1 VVATVALI
9 GAALVVAAAPV
20 GAQTAVA
27 HPVGVVTE
35 TFVDKTRPTAA
46 NGDCS
51 KIKSRTL
58 PTTVV
63 YPAVGAAGSTTAQPD
78 ATPDTNGGPYPL
90 IVFAHGFGA
99 TAQTYQKL
107 LEYLAGRG
115 YVVAAP
121 TFPLS
126 SDDSPC
132 GAIAGDF
139 VNQPEDES
147 FVIDSV
153 LQQSAAKAGPLAG
166 LVDRTKIGAAGHS
179 NGAVT
184 TYGLVANTKVRD
196 PRVDAAVV
204 MAGTLERYPTGRFDL
219 EHTPPLLLIHGVND
233 SLIPYE
239 HGVDAFNRLR
249 GPKGLLTLTTG
260 GHGSASGADAYAA
273 TGDFFDAYLRG
284 DAAAKSRLASDQ
296 VANVSTMQFDAQKG
310 STTTIPTVPRPA
322 QNLKATVT
330 PNKNVT
336 GGQVVTVHWSGY
348 TPGKVVNILQCNA
361 TNRELENSSA
371 CDYANAKLLQPDP
384 TGEGEAQLTIVE
396 GPVGTGGV
404 CDAKHPGCFVVVNN
418 ASSSD
423 PRDSV
428 LVDLAFKKQAS
439 S

>member
-1 VVATVALI
+1 VALAAALAMAVGAAASSTAPVAAQSAPSVQSVATI
-9 GAALVVAAAPV
+9 
-20 GAQTAVA
+20 
-27 HPVGVVTE
+27 TE
-35 TFVDKTRPTAA
+35 TFVDRTRPTAA
-46 NGDCS
+46 NGDCP
-51 KIKSRTL
+51 KLTSRTL
-58 PTTVV
+58 PTTIS
-63 YPAVGAAGSTTAQPD
+63 YPAPGST
-78 ATPDTNGGPYPL
+78 GGPYPL

-99 TAQTYQKL
+99 TAATYQKL
-107 LEYLAGRG
+107 LEYVASRG

-132 GAIAGDF
+132 GPIAGDY

-153 LQQSAAKAGPLAG
+153 LKQSAAKTGSLAG
-166 LVDRTKIGAAGHS
+166 LVDAKRIGAAGHS

-196 PRVDAAVV
+196 RRIDAAVV

-219 EHTPPLLLIHGVND
+219 VHAPPLLLTHGVND
-233 SLIPYE
+233 TLIPYDHAVE
-239 HGVDAFNRLR
+239 AFNRLQ
-249 GPKGLLTLTTG
+249 GPKGLLTLTSG

-284 DAAAKSRLASDQ
+284 DAAAKSRLPNDQ
-296 VANVSTMQFDAQKG
+296 VAGVSTMQFDARKG
-310 STTTIPTVPRPA
+310 SSTTIPTVPRA
-322 QNLKATVT
+322 ELNLKATVT

-348 TPGKVVNILQCNA
+348 TPGKVVNILQCNG
-361 TNRELENSSA
+361 TNRDLANSSA

-384 TGEGEAQLTIVE
+384 TGEGEVQLTIVE
-396 GPVGTGGV
+396 GTVGDGV
-404 CDAKHPGCFVVVNN
+404 CDAKHAGCFVVVNN

-423 PRDSV
+423 PRDNV
-428 LVDLAFKKQAS
+428 IVDLTFKKQPQQ
-439 S
+439 